1 MSKTFSIKTLGCK
14 LNQYETSQIAA
25 QFLDNG
31 WRALPFGERVDL
43 VIINTCTVTD
53 RSDKKCRKYIRQGAA
68 LSRAGKAIVTG
79 CLVERDP
86 VTLRSMPEVMEVFT
100 NREKDSIYT
109 RITRSSEPERLAYTR
124 GDTVNRDLVKVRNT
138 HPLPGSPVDG
148 NPSTKAMRRG
158 YGTSLHVDA
167 DERSAETPLPYFHTR
182 GYVKVQDGCDGM
194 CSYCIIPSVRG
205 KPRSRPFRE
214 ILDHARR
221 LIDHGCP
228 ELILTGITI
237 GKYNCNGKTLS
248 ELVESLINIRGRF
261 RVRITSIEPDHI
273 SASLLSLFTSEK
285 ICNHVHLPLQSGSD
299 RILRRMRRPY
309 TRAEYMNTIEDI
321 RAVVPDMAIGTD
333 LIVGFPGEVEDDF
346 KQTVEMVEMV
356 KFSYVHQFTF
366 SPRSGTD
373 AASMVQ
379 DLSPRTIAE
388 RSDRLRELSK
398 RIGLEYRKKFEGRI
412 LESVIEKK
420 RFRDNYTAVTDNYI
434 KIALDDSVQNGE
446 GGRLAPV
453 KLISAGIE
461 RNRGIIIH

>member
-1 MSKTFSIKTLGCK
+1 MSRTFSIKTLGCK

-68 LSRAGKAIVTG
+68 LSRAGGAIVTG

-86 VTLRSMPEVMEVFT
+86 VALRSMPEVMEVFT
-100 NREKDSIYT
+100 NSEKESIYA
-109 RITRSSEPERLAYTR
+109 RITRSYEPERLAYPHS
-124 GDTVNRDLVKVRNT
+124 DTVNRDLSRVRNA
-138 HPLPGSPVDG
+138 HLLPGSPVG
-148 NPSTKAMRRG
+148 GAASSTMMRRG
-158 YGTSLHVDA
+158 YGVSSHVSA
-167 DERSAETPLPYFHTR
+167 DKKSAETPLPYFHTR
-182 GYVKVQDGCDGM
+182 GYVKVQDGCDGK

-214 ILDHARR
+214 ILDHTRR

-237 GKYNCNGKTLS
+237 GKYNYDGKTLS
-248 ELVESLINIRGRF
+248 ELVESLIDIRGKF

-273 SASLLSLFTSEK
+273 SASLISLFTSEK
-285 ICNHVHLPLQSGSD
+285 ICNHIHLPLQSGSD
-299 RILRRMRRPY
+299 RILRRMKRPY
-309 TRAEYMNTIEDI
+309 ARSEYINTIEDI

-333 LIVGFPGEVEDDF
+333 LIVGFPGEGEDDF
-346 KQTVEMVEMV
+346 KQTIEMVEMV
-356 KFSYVHQFTF
+356 RFSYVHQFTF

-373 AASMVQ
+373 AASMEQ
-379 DLSPRTIAE
+379 DLSPQTIAE

-420 RFRDNYTAVTDNYI
+420 RFGDNYTAVTDNYI
-434 KIALDDSVQNGE
+434 KIALGDSVFNGE